1 MQKKM
6 LLLLV
11 ILIVVVGIFAFFVL
25 RHQTEKPNSIAE
37 LEQFAK
43 LPEKPNPIAEFE
55 HGALICSVAFSP
67 VDLSL
72 VASAGWDNTI
82 KLWNR
87 NNASASEAPLTGHTD
102 PVTSIVFSPKG
113 QFLASGSLDGTIIL
127 WDVSR
132 KQSIQDCEHRVD
144 GTVNPVSAVTFS
156 PDGKWLVS
164 AGRHVKLWDVT
175 DIYNP
180 TEGPTLKHDNWVQAV
195 DFSPDGK
202 FLASGDQEGNVE
214 IWDMQN
220 KHTIK
225 TLKRDSKGIST
236 VKFSSDSR
244 FLVTGGKD
252 YIRLWQLPNWRLHG
266 TIAYF
271 SPIDASLSRYDR
283 KVLDLAPGLAFSRD
297 GKVLASAG
305 GRSTKQD
312 RIEPELELWSIENG
326 AHITSLKGNTG
337 FFNTVTFSSDG
348 TTLASAGDDGIICV
362 WEVAPYLAPQ
372 QLDTQATVR
381 LIYFVP
387 RDRQPQPNIRTKLD
401 KLIKEV
407 QQVYA
412 NEMERHGFGKKT
424 FDFEKDESGKA
435 VVYWVDGQDANNY
448 YLEDTEDKIIEEY
461 ERFGDNSQ
469 NVCLFVV
476 DISSERIDGDMIVG
490 VNIRQGAGEVEENY
504 ALIPVSGVGFHVHT
518 AAHELGHGFG
528 LEHDFRG
535 HNSSEGSYIMSY
547 DRVPPYRLSKGAA
560 EWLDKSRFF
569 NHNRTFFN
577 EPSTINQLDKTQLLF
592 ELKDADG
599 LYQVQ
604 LAIPTTTSDF
614 VSIGKSYLEANP
626 TEKKRILK
634 LLKKD
639 ETLKLYPDELLLEMH
654 IKAQADKMT
663 SMPGTKWKLH
673 SYQQLKGK
681 KTDTV
686 RFELTTVK
694 FELTNLSVKEV
705 RLTAI
710 DEHGNIAWRE
720 FNLTENS
727 AEHPESP

>member
-1 MQKKM
+1 MQFKKM
-6 LLLLV
+6 LPLF
-11 ILIVVVGIFAFFVL
+11 VVLAFAIAGIFAFFIL
-25 RHQTEKPNSIAE
+25 RERNDS
-37 LEQFAK
+37 LSK
-43 LPEKPNPIAEFE
+43 LPEKPNPITEFK
-55 HGALICSVAFSP
+55 HGGLIYSVAFSP
-67 VDLSL
+67 VDPSL
-72 VASAGWDNTI
+72 VVSAGEDKTI

-87 NNASASEAPLTGHTD
+87 NNASAPEATLTDHTEA
-102 PVTSIVFSPKG
+102 VTSIVFSPTG
-113 QFLASGSLDGTIIL
+113 YFLASGSVDGTIIL
-127 WDVSR
+127 WDVSG
-132 KQSIQDCEHRVD
+132 KQSIQDREHRVD
-144 GTVNPVSAVTFS
+144 GTLNSVSAVTFS

-164 AGRHVKLWDVT
+164 AGRHVKLWNVT
-175 DIYNP
+175 DIHNP
-180 TEGPTLKHDNWVQAV
+180 TEGPTFTHDNWVQAV

-202 FLASGDQEGNVE
+202 FLASGDQRGNVK
-214 IWDMQN
+214 IWDVQN
-220 KHTIK
+220 KQIIK
-225 TLKRDSKGIST
+225 TLTRDSEGIST
-236 VKFSSDSR
+236 VKFSSSSR
-244 FLVTGGKD
+244 LLVTGGKD
-252 YIRLWQLPNWRLHG
+252 YISLWHLPNWYLHG

-271 SPIDASLSRYDR
+271 GTSASLTRYYA
-283 KVLDLAPGLAFSRD
+283 KPEIKKKLLDLVPRLALSRD
-297 GKVLASAG
+297 GKVLAIAG
-305 GRSTKQD
+305 GETMDNVKSESIIELCSVETK
-312 RIEPELELWSIENG
+312 
-326 AHITSLKGNTG
+326 AHIGLLKEESE
-337 FFNTVTFSSDG
+337 FFTAVTFSSDD
-348 TTLASAGDDGIICV
+348 TTLASAGNDGILRIWDV
-362 WEVAPYLAPQ
+362 VPYVKPRP
-372 QLDTQATVR
+372 LDTRAKVR

-387 RDRQPQPNIRTKLD
+387 SNRHPQPNIRAKID
-401 KLIKEV
+401 ELIKKV

-476 DISSERIDGDMIVG
+476 DISSERISREMITG
-490 VNIRQGAGEVEENY
+490 MNIRQGAGEVEENY
-504 ALIPVSGVGFHVHT
+504 ALIPASGVGFHVHT

-528 LEHDFRG
+528 LEHDFRE

-604 LAIPTTTSDF
+604 LAVPTTTSDF
-614 VSIGKSYLEANP
+614 VPIVRSYLEANP

-639 ETLKLYPDELLLEMH
+639 ETLKLWPDEVLLKKHVEV
-654 IKAQADKMT
+654 QANKTT

-673 SYQQLKGK
+673 RCQQLKGK
-681 KTDTV
+681 KTD
-686 RFELTTVK
+686 TVK

-705 RLTAI
+705 RLTVI